1 MEETDSI
8 GASRETVL
16 VLLGGEK
23 NIESKVEFAPVTEP
37 RWRARAARR
46 APGVTSHTVLIVAGT
61 RPECIKLA
69 PVIHAIAARADIET
83 IVVNSGQ
90 HVVAVRRMFDGFGI
104 DCDVTVPSDGFAPNL
119 VTAVRR
125 MTQRLHDVIIAT
137 HPAMVLV
144 QGDTLTAYAGAR
156 AAHAAGV
163 PLIHVEAGLRAP
175 TVADPFPEEWF
186 RRRIARCSDL
196 HFAPC
201 ASAARNLRDEGID
214 PRTIH
219 LVGNTGIDSLRALL
233 ATLPPPSKPPESM
246 PHVLVTLHRRENWDG
261 NADVVC
267 DALLALA
274 AAHPAL
280 RFVLPVH
287 PNPRIATRLRR
298 RLGPHPR
305 FDLVAPME
313 YRNFVAMAA
322 TAQLL
327 ISDSG
332 GIQEEAPHLGVPLLV
347 PRTCTERPE
356 GVATGFVRLV
366 AIDRDAIVAAA
377 TAMLAAP
384 RRAGL
389 PFDHHAPF
397 GAGDAAQRIV
407 GVLAALVAEAVAA

>member
-90 HVVAVRRMFDGFGI
+90 HVDAVRRMFDGFGI